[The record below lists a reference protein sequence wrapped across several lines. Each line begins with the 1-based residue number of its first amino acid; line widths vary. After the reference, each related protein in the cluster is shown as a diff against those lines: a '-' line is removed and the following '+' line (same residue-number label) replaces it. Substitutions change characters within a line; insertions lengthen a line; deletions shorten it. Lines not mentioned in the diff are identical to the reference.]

1 MRDDAAASD
10 ASPLPLAG
18 CLRTGTGVAQ
28 GEGPPGARQSPAGR
42 RGTPGVLGVARI
54 VLVQRVSRDGLEGR
68 SRIVMMHAD
77 VTETGFNCKLAG
89 ALAGRMR
96 HAREDL
102 TRRWLDRIAARVEID
117 PNKVFP
123 TNELLDHVPML
134 MDKIADYLE
143 NPSDE
148 ITADAPVT
156 GKALELGEL
165 RWSQGFDA
173 HEILKEYEILGG
185 VLFAFLVRTVDEVDE
200 ECSRGELLQCAHRIF
215 RAVSVIQQVTTMQ
228 YLRLAAERVNEREQR
243 LRGFNRMVTHEL
255 KNRISSVLGAGQLL
269 ADPEI
274 ATSDTQRARFAQM
287 VVQNAEGMQAVL
299 ENLLELSKIESSTRQ
314 QRNVLL
320 PRVAA
325 EVCRQLREFA
335 GKREV
340 QVRIRDLPEVEVNAA
355 AVELALSNYLSNAIK
370 YSDPEV
376 SERWVELRG
385 RLANDGGP
393 ACELVIEVTDNGLGV
408 PLDKREGL
416 FSRFFR
422 AHGDTVTGVEGTG
435 LGLSIV
441 RETVEGLD
449 GRAWAEFDGDRG
461 SRFYIALP
469 CRREAERTLA
479 HTQPAPAAA

>member
-1 MRDDAAASD
+1 MEFE
-10 ASPLPLAG
+10 
-18 CLRTGTGVAQ
+18 V
-28 GEGPPGARQSPAGR
+28 
-42 RGTPGVLGVARI
+42 
-54 VLVQRVSRDGLEGR
+54 
-68 SRIVMMHAD
+68 
-77 VTETGFNCKLAG
+77 NCRLAG
-89 ALAGRMR
+89 ALAVRMR
-96 HAREDL
+96 ENREEL
-102 TRRWLDRIAARVEID
+102 TRRWLDRIAARVDLD

-123 TNELLDHVPML
+123 TDELLDHVPLL

-156 GKALELGEL
+156 GKAIELGEL
-165 RWSQGFDA
+165 RWAQGFDA

-200 ECSRGELLQCAHRIF
+200 ECSRAELLSCAHRLF
-215 RAVSVIQQVTTMQ
+215 RAVSVIQQMTTMH

-243 LRGFNRMVTHEL
+243 LRGFNRMVTHEM
-255 KNRISSVLGAGQLL
+255 KNRIGSMLGAGQLL

-274 ATSDTQRARFAQM
+274 ATNDAQRARFAQM
-287 VVQNAEGMQAVL
+287 VVQNAEGMQVLL
-299 ENLLELSKIESSTRQ
+299 ENLLELSRVDTSSRQ

-325 EVCRQLREFA
+325 EVCRQLRDMA
-335 GKREV
+335 GARQV

-376 SERWVELRG
+376 DERWVELRATLG
-385 RLANDGGP
+385 NEAGGP

-408 PLDKREGL
+408 PMDKREGL

-441 RETVEGLD
+441 RETVEGLG
-449 GRAWAEFDGDRG
+449 GRAWAEFDAERG

-469 CRREAERTLA
+469 CRREAERALA
-479 HTQPAPAAA
+479 RATAGAAV

>member
-1 MRDDAAASD
+1 MD
-10 ASPLPLAG
+10 
-18 CLRTGTGVAQ
+18 
-28 GEGPPGARQSPAGR
+28 
-42 RGTPGVLGVARI
+42 
-54 VLVQRVSRDGLEGR
+54 
-68 SRIVMMHAD
+68 
-77 VTETGFNCKLAG
+77 TEVNCRLAG
-89 ALAGRMR
+89 ALADRVR
-96 HAREDL
+96 ANREEL

-123 TNELLDHVPML
+123 TDELLDHVPLL

-156 GKALELGEL
+156 GKAIELGEL

-185 VLFAFLVRTVDEVDE
+185 VLFAFLVRNVDEIDE
-200 ECSRGELLQCAHRIF
+200 ECSRGELLMCAHRLF
-215 RAVSVIQQVTTMQ
+215 RAVSVIQQVTTMH
-228 YLRLAAERVNEREQR
+228 YLHLAAERVNEREQR

-274 ATSDTQRARFAQM
+274 ASSDAQRTRFAQM

-299 ENLLELSKIESSTRQ
+299 ENLLELSRIEVSTRQ

-325 EVCRQLREFA
+325 EVCRQLREMA
-335 GKREV
+335 GARQV
-340 QVRIRDLPEVEVNAA
+340 QVRMRDLPEVEVNAA
-355 AVELALSNYLSNAIK
+355 AVELSLSNYVSNAIK
-370 YSDPEV
+370 YSDPQVE
-376 SERWVELRG
+376 ERWVEVTGHLGAENG
-385 RLANDGGP
+385 RR
-393 ACELVIEVTDNGLGV
+393 CELVIEVKDNGLGV
-408 PLDKREGL
+408 PEDRREGL
-416 FSRFFR
+416 FTRFFR

-441 RETVEGLD
+441 RETVEGLG
-449 GRAWAEFDGDRG
+449 GRAWAEFDAERG

-469 CRREAERTLA
+469 CRRETERALADATAE
-479 HTQPAPAAA
+479 AAA